1 MTRFK
6 WLSFVLIAVLLV
18 ANFSPVYA
26 QDYSF
31 ALLSESVVLSLN
43 SDGTASLDYTWLFQ
57 NDPSAPYIE
66 YVDVGLPNEDYDFS
80 TVSASAN
87 GTPVYDI
94 SQVSNG
100 VSIYLGNNSIAPGDQ
115 GTVTLHVGGITNM
128 LYKGTADEA
137 EPYASVQFSPNWFG
151 SQYVHGATLV
161 NVTIFLPV
169 GMNSEEPRY
178 FTPSNWPGSS
188 EPTASGFDDQG
199 RVYFQW
205 QSEQA
210 NGYDQY
216 TFGAAFPARLVPES
230 AISTPPLIDFR
241 FEEALPCLCFG
252 GFFLFIILM
261 IVLGVNSARKRKL
274 QYLPPKIALE
284 GHGIKRGLTAVE
296 AGILMEEPMDKILT
310 MTLFST
316 IKKNAAKVITRDP
329 LKLEINDPLPEDL
342 YPYEADFLKAM
353 QKITPKEQ
361 RLGLQDMMVNL
372 VKGVSEK
379 MSGFSRKE
387 TLVFY
392 QDIMKRAWEMVES
405 ADTPEVKSQKF
416 EEVMDWTML
425 DDKYGDR
432 TKEVFGSNPVFL
444 PRWWGGYDPSYR
456 STSTGGG
463 GGLKTSGAPT
473 LSAGKSSGTVSMP
486 SLPGA
491 DFAASITN
499 SVQTMAAG
507 VVGNV
512 SDFTGNVTNKTNPA
526 PKPTYTSSR
535 GGGFSGG
542 GGHSCAC
549 ACACAGCACAC
560 AGGGR

>member
-1 MTRFK
+1 MHRLR
-6 WLSFVLIAVLLV
+6 WSSIILLIALLV
-18 ANFSPVYA
+18 LQVNPVYA

-31 ALLSESVVLSLN
+31 SLLTETVVLAVN
-43 SDGTASLDYTWLFQ
+43 SDGTVSLDYTWLFQ
-57 NDPSAPYIE
+57 NDSFAPPIE
-66 YVDVGLPNEDYDFS
+66 YVDVGLPTNDYDFS
-80 TVSASAN
+80 SISASAN
-87 GTPVYDI
+87 GNAVYDI

-100 VSIYLGNNSIAPGDQ
+100 ISIYLGGNSIAPGDQ
-115 GTVTLHVGGITNM
+115 GTVTLHVGKIKGM
-128 LYKGTADEA
+128 LYKGTAKESED
-137 EPYASVQFSPNWFG
+137 YASLQFSPNWFG

-161 NVTIFLPV
+161 NVTLFLPV
-169 GMNSEEPRY
+169 GMNSDEPRY
-178 FTPSNWPGSS
+178 FPPTNWPGSS
-188 EPTASGFDDQG
+188 EPTSGFDDQG

-205 QSEQA
+205 QSERA

-216 TFGAAFPARLVPES
+216 TFGAAFPARLVPAG
-230 AISTPPLIDFR
+230 AISTPPLINVR
-241 FEEALPCLCFG
+241 FEEVMPCLCFG
-252 GFFLFIILM
+252 GFFIFIILM
-261 IVLGVNSARKRKL
+261 IVLGVNSAKKRRM

-296 AGILMEEPMDKILT
+296 AGILMEEPMDKILM

-329 LKLEINDPLPEDL
+329 LKLEVADPLPEGL
-342 YPYEADFLKAM
+342 YPYELDFLKAM
-353 QKITPKEQ
+353 QKITPQEQ
-361 RLGLQDMMVNL
+361 RVGLQDMMVNL
-372 VKGVSEK
+372 VKSVSEK
-379 MSGFSRKE
+379 MTGFSRKE

-392 QDIMKRAWEMVES
+392 QDIMKKAWEMVES

-416 EEVMDWTML
+416 DEVMDWTML

-432 TKEVFGSNPVFL
+432 TKEIFGSNPVFL
-444 PRWWGGYDPSYR
+444 PRWWGGFDPMYR
-456 STSTGGG
+456 STSVGGG
-463 GGLKTSGAPT
+463 GGVKTGGVPS
-473 LSAGKSSGTVSMP
+473 LSAGKSSGTVSLP

-491 DFAASITN
+491 DFAASITQG
-499 SVQTMAAG
+499 VQTMAAG

-512 SDFTGNVTNKTNPA
+512 TNFTSNVTEKTNPV
-526 PKPTYTSSR
+526 PKPPPSSYR